1 MNIPIIYGKL
11 ENSKVTLTKAEF
23 EKAIND
29 AFEYGKYISKLEGTK
44 LTYFDTT
51 KPMCTTTTKSDNDSI
66 EKMMKF
72 TCAYF
77 SPEEMK

>member
-29 AFEYGKYISKLEGTK
+29 AFEYGKYIGKLEINRPVFTPATPKLDRDDSITK
-44 LTYFDTT
+44 TIHLTCQYFD
-51 KPMCTTTTKSDNDSI
+51 
-66 EKMMKF
+66 
-72 TCAYF
+72 
-77 SPEEMK
+77 PEEIK

>member
-29 AFEYGKYISKLEGTK
+29 AFEYGKYVGKLEGLRPNYFNTTK
-44 LTYFDTT
+44 LN
-51 KPMCTTTTKSDNDSI
+51 DNDSI
-66 EKMMKF
+66 DKITKF

-77 SPEEMK
+77 SPEEIR